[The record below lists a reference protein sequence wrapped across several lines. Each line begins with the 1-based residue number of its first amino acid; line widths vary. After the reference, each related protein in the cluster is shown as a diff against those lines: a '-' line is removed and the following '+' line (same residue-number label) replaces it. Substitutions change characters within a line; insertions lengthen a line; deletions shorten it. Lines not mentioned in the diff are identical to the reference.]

1 METISLQEF
10 SANPKSYLD
19 KVAKGLELLIMRKG
33 EAFKLTKVSDGAALP
48 DEEDF
53 YAQLDKAL
61 ADVEAGRTYKM
72 NADETLTDFL
82 KRVEGTQHV

>member
-33 EAFKLTKVSDGAALP
+33 EAFKLTKVSDGAALS
-48 DEEDF
+48 EEADF
-53 YAQLDKAL
+53 YGQIDKAL
-61 ADVEAGRTYKM
+61 ADVKAGRTYKM
-72 NADETLTDFL
+72 DADETLTDFL

>member
-10 SANPKSYLD
+10 SANPKCYLD

-33 EAFKLTKVSDGAALP
+33 EAFKLTKVSDDAALP

-53 YAQLDKAL
+53 YGQIDKAL

-72 NADETLTDFL
+72 DADETLTDFL

>member
-33 EAFKLTKVSDGAALP
+33 EAFKLTKVSDDAALS

-53 YAQLDKAL
+53 YAQIDKAL

-72 NADETLTDFL
+72 DADETLTDFF

>member
-33 EAFKLTKVSDGAALP
+33 EAFKLTKVSDDAALP

-53 YAQLDKAL
+53 YAQIDKAL

-72 NADETLTDFL
+72 GADETLTDFL
-82 KRVEGTQHV
+82 KRVESTQHV